1 MFNGSRQAAS
11 TKASNKSD
19 VAVGDVSKDDKDMD
33 VDVDVEMWTWPEGT
47 ISFTCHAGAQA
58 TDTMT
63 PTWPHP
69 TMAKKNRTQGSPWP
83 PAPRARPSTAKHEM

>member
-33 VDVDVEMWTWPEGT
+33 VDVVVDVDVDVEMWRCGRGQKERYHL
-47 ISFTCHAGAQA
+47 HAMQA
-58 TDTMT
+58 
-63 PTWPHP
+63 H
-69 TMAKKNRTQGSPWP
+69 
-83 PAPRARPSTAKHEM
+83 RPQIQ